1 MPMVNVVSVGLLVCI
16 AFSSGLTTRAD
27 ASSGHS
33 EELAKTEAD
42 LLRLRRLIEAEN
54 SREVTERWQHQKR
67 LLGRKEKPEELSELL
82 VNGIDDITDAQLR
95 EIVQVLLKETVQL
108 RDRITELE
116 RRMPPQIRL
125 VN

>member
-1 MPMVNVVSVGLLVCI
+1 MRMVSVVSVGLLICMV
-16 AFSSGLTTRAD
+16 FSLGLTTRAD
-27 ASSGHS
+27 APSGHS
-33 EELAKTEAD
+33 EELAKPEAD
-42 LLRLRRLIEAEN
+42 LLRLRRLIEEEN

-67 LLGRKEKPEELSELL
+67 LLEPKEKPEELSKLL

-116 RRMPPQIRL
+116 RRMSPQIRL